1 MLKKLGSQ
9 IKEYKKDAILTPI
22 FMILEVIFEVLIPQY
37 MGKLIDLSE
46 ENDVDMGRVL
56 TYGGIMLLLAGG
68 ALWAGIMG
76 GKYGA
81 RASAGYARNLRR
93 TMFRKI
99 QTYSFSNI
107 DRFSTSSLVTRLT
120 TDVTNM
126 QNAFQMLLRMFTRA
140 PMNLII
146 CMTVAFTIS
155 PKVALVYLGAVVF
168 LAIVAAFLVRK
179 VTKYFT
185 EAFPKYDLMNE
196 SVQENITGIRVVKGF
211 VREEHEKKKFRRTS
225 EMIYK
230 IFVKAESL
238 MAFVAPI
245 MQSTVYFCILM
256 VSWVGA
262 KMIVETNQVELTT
275 GDLTQLLTYCMQILM
290 SLMML
295 SVVVVMITMS
305 LPSARRIIE
314 VLDEESSLTN
324 PEDPVYEIADGSI
337 RFDDVDFRYNETSE
351 QPVLQDI
358 SLEIASGETIGIVGG
373 TGSSKTSLVNLISR
387 LYDVSQGAVYVG
399 GKDVRSYDLTTLRDN
414 VAVVLQKN
422 VLFSGTILENLRWG
436 NPQATEEDCIEA
448 CRLACADEFIQNFPQ
463 KYEMKLE
470 QGGTNVS
477 GGQKQR
483 LCIARALLKH
493 PKVLILDDST
503 SAVDTTTDAAIRR
516 SFREYLP
523 DTTKLIIAQRISSV
537 MDADRILVLD
547 RGRVSGFGT
556 HNELLESNAIYR
568 EVYESQQG
576 GSKDFDEGGI
586 S

>member
-9 IKEYKKDAILTPI
+9 IKEYKKDAIMTPI

-245 MQSTVYFCILM
+245 MQSTVYFCSLM

-295 SVVVVMITMS
+295 SMVVVMITMS
-305 LPSARRIIE
+305 LPSAKRIVE
-314 VLDEESSLTN
+314 VLNEESTLTN
-324 PEDPVYEIADGSI
+324 PENPDYEIPDGSI
-337 RFDDVDFRYNETSE
+337 SFENVTFRYNETSE
-351 QPVLQDI
+351 QPVLDSINLDI
-358 SLEIASGETIGIVGG
+358 KSGETIGIIGG

-387 LYDVSQGAVYVG
+387 LYDVSG
-399 GKDVRSYDLTTLRDN
+399 GLVNGRRKGCPNLRLETLRN
-414 VAVVLQKN
+414 KVAVVLQKN
-422 VLFSGTILENLRWG
+422 VAFLRD
-436 NPQATEEDCIEA
+436 NT
-448 CRLACADEFIQNFPQ
+448 
-463 KYEMKLE
+463 
-470 QGGTNVS
+470 
-477 GGQKQR
+477 
-483 LCIARALLKH
+483 
-493 PKVLILDDST
+493 
-503 SAVDTTTDAAIRR
+503 
-516 SFREYLP
+516 
-523 DTTKLIIAQRISSV
+523 
-537 MDADRILVLD
+537 
-547 RGRVSGFGT
+547 
-556 HNELLESNAIYR
+556 
-568 EVYESQQG
+568 
-576 GSKDFDEGGI
+576 
-586 S
+586 